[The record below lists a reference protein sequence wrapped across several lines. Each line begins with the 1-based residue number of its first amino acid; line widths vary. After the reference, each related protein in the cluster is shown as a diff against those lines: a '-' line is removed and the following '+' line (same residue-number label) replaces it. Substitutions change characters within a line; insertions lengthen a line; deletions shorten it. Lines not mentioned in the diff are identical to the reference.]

1 MSHENTK
8 TSELLR
14 LCFTLDRGS
23 FRHSLGLSA
32 AGKGTSGELALSPKP
47 HLCSSI
53 FVPED
58 NNCRTLPK
66 QVAGVM

>member
-32 AGKGTSGELALSPKP
+32 AGKGTSGE
-47 HLCSSI
+47 
-53 FVPED
+53 
-58 NNCRTLPK
+58 
-66 QVAGVM
+66 